1 MQPDDVG
8 GHCRQAS
15 PGGVRE
21 PLAGGSRAELPGA
34 CPGAAG
40 GGPCP
45 SGSASCRAANAGVF
59 IMNDLLPLN
68 RLPLNKANAIILSSF
83 LTVSIEGIGGK
94 VEEPFLL
101 FEDILGGE
109 VEVTIR
115 RF

>member
-1 MQPDDVG
+1 
-8 GHCRQAS
+8 
-15 PGGVRE
+15 
-21 PLAGGSRAELPGA
+21 
-34 CPGAAG
+34 
-40 GGPCP
+40 
-45 SGSASCRAANAGVF
+45 
-59 IMNDLLPLN
+59 MNDLLPLN